1 MMTWSHGWRGDVE
14 FGGRKN
20 NLVFFNFLTKGWA
33 GQLSI
38 KRSLCFLAAFFGHFF
53 EPIFQRTRLS
63 SMPFSLPYTRPLK
76 HRGLLNFPRTNGY
89 IFSLP
94 SMLQHIITVTLSLL
108 FFPRRNTFHPWM
120 LEFCSAEACKTGSFH
135 RRSKYFSARNQWLN
149 WVIFRSI
156 FEHNLIPHSHFCKL
170 YSGAVWISR

>member
-1 MMTWSHGWRGDVE
+1 MGWTIVDKKKSLFSSSIFWS
-14 FGGRKN
+14 F
-20 NLVFFNFLTKGWA
+20 FLTH
-33 GQLSI
+33 LSNN
-38 KRSLCFLAAFFGHFF
+38 SLVIHAFQFAIYSTGRVL
-53 EPIFQRTRLS
+53 I
-63 SMPFSLPYTRPLK
+63 PLK
-76 HRGLLNFPRTNGY
+76 HRGLLNFPRTNGF

-108 FFPRRNTFHPWM
+108 FYPRRNTFHPWM

-156 FEHNLIPHSHFCKL
+156 FEHNLIQHSHFCKL